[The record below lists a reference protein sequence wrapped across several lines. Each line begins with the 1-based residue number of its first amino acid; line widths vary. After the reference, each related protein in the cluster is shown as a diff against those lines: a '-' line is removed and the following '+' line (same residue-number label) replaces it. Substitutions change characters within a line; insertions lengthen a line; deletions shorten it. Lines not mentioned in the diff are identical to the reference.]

1 MGKHDTDTISKDGRQ
16 AKICSEGDI
25 RNHSLLKIGFTATL
39 DGRDIYIITELLS
52 QYKY

>member
-1 MGKHDTDTISKDGRQ
+1 MGKHDTDTILKDARQ

-25 RNHSLLKIGFTATL
+25 KHHSLLSIGFITTL
-39 DGRDIYIITELLS
+39 DREDIYIMTELLS

>member
-1 MGKHDTDTISKDGRQ
+1 MGKHDTDTVSKDARQ

-25 RNHSLLKIGFTATL
+25 RHCTLLGTGFTATL
-39 DGRDIYIITELLS
+39 DREDIYIITKLLS

>member
-1 MGKHDTDTISKDGRQ
+1 MGKHDTDSISKDASQ

-25 RNHSLLKIGFTATL
+25 RHHSLLYIGFTATL
-39 DGRDIYIITELLS
+39 DREDIYIITELLS